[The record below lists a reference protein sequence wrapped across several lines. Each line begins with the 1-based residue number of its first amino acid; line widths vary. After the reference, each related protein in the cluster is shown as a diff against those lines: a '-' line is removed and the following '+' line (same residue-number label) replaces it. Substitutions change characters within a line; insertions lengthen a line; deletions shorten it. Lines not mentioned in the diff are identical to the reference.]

1 MGRPPGARLSLGPN
15 RVARALHQVASVSN
29 ASGAVTLVQGHP
41 LGLAVACASVV
52 VGLEARPIQVE
63 VCSSRGP
70 SFFQLVGL
78 AEAAVREARV
88 RVASALAG
96 LDVLIDEYAVTV
108 NLAPADLRKAGA
120 TLDLAIALALLGAL
134 GKIPAHALK
143 GTLLLGELG
152 LDGSL
157 RPVRGLLPQLDGARQ
172 RAVTRAIVPAANGRE
187 AGIAQGIEVR
197 LAQSLKEAVDHLT
210 GRRALAQAPRTVFVA
225 APPRAHGDLA
235 EVRGQASAR
244 RALEIAASGAHN
256 LLFIGPPGSGKTL
269 LARML
274 PGILPPLE
282 FDEAVECTSIHSV
295 AGLLPPEQGIVSERP
310 FRAPHH
316 SVSEAGLVGGG
327 DIPRPGEVSLAH
339 HGVLFLDE
347 LAEFRRGALEAL
359 RQPLEDGSVCIAR
372 ARARAWF
379 PARPLLIGAVNPC
392 PCGYFSH
399 PRRRCACS
407 DEGRKRYRARLS
419 GPLVDRLDI
428 HVAVPPV
435 EVSALTGARTGES
448 SADVRARVTRAR
460 ETQRRRAAELGLSAR
475 VNAALTGA
483 ELERVAE
490 LGRDTRRLMELAV
503 DKLGLSARAFTK
515 VLRVARTIADIEGE
529 ERVRQPHVAE
539 AIQGRLLDREV
550 VR

>member
-1 MGRPPGARLSLGPN
+1 MKSL
-15 RVARALHQVASVSN
+15 SN
-29 ASGAVTLVQGHP
+29 AVAVVQGQP
-41 LGLAVACASVV
+41 LGIAVVQASAVI
-52 VGLEARPIQVE
+52 GLEARAIQVE

-78 AEAAVREARV
+78 AEAAVRESRV

-96 LDVLIDEYAVTV
+96 LDVLVDEYALTV

-120 TLDLAIALALLGAL
+120 TLDLAIALGVLGAI
-134 GKIPAHALK
+134 GKLDGDALR

-152 LDGSL
+152 LDGAL
-157 RPVRGLLPQLDGARQ
+157 RPIRGLLPQLDGARQ
-172 RAVTRAIVPAANGRE
+172 RGLRSAIVPVDNAIE
-187 AGIAQGIEVR
+187 AGIARGIDVR
-197 LAQSLKEAVDHLT
+197 IAGTLTDVVDHVA
-210 GRRALAQAPRTVFVA
+210 RRRSLPRAAPTAFAPRVTTSTL
-225 APPRAHGDLA
+225 DLA
-235 EVRGQASAR
+235 DVRGQASAR
-244 RALEIAASGAHN
+244 RALELAAAGNHN

-269 LARML
+269 LARLM

-282 FDEAVECTSIHSV
+282 FDEAIAATSIHSV
-295 AGLLPPEQGIVSERP
+295 AGLLPPEQGIVTERP

-327 DIPRPGEVSLAH
+327 DVPRPGEVSLAH

-359 RQPLEDGSVCIAR
+359 RQPLEDGVVCIAR

-392 PCGYFSH
+392 PCGYFGH

-407 DEGRKRYRARLS
+407 DEARKRYRSRLS

-435 EVSALTGARTGES
+435 DVAALTAARSGEA
-448 SADVRARVTRAR
+448 SAAVRARVTRAR
-460 ETQRRRAAELGLSAR
+460 EVQRRRSEKLSLSSR
-475 VNAALTGA
+475 LNSTLTSA
-483 ELERVAE
+483 ELEMVAPLE
-490 LGRDTRRLMELAV
+490 RETRRLMELAV
-503 DKLGLSARAFTK
+503 EKLGLSARAFVK
-515 VLRVARTIADIEGE
+515 VLRVARTVADLEGE
-529 ERVRQPHVAE
+529 DRVRKPHVAE

-550 VR
+550 LT

>member
-1 MGRPPGARLSLGPN
+1 
-15 RVARALHQVASVSN
+15 VSN
-29 ASGAVTLVQGHP
+29 ALGAVTLVQGHP
-41 LGLAVACASVV
+41 LGLAVASASVV

-120 TLDLAIALALLGAL
+120 TLDLAMALGLLGAL
-134 GKIPAHALK
+134 DKVPAESLRS
-143 GTLLLGELG
+143 TLILGELG

-172 RAVTRAIVPAANGRE
+172 RGMLRAIVPSANARE
-187 AGIAQGIEVR
+187 AGIAQGIDVR
-197 LAQSLKEAVDHLT
+197 LARSLKEAVDHLI
-210 GRRALAQAPRTVFVA
+210 GRRALPRVPPTVFVA
-225 APPRAHGDLA
+225 GAPHEHGDLA
-235 EVRGQASAR
+235 DVRGQAGAR
-244 RALEIAASGAHN
+244 RALEIAAAGAHN

-295 AGLLPPEQGIVSERP
+295 AGLLPPEQGIVSVRP

-327 DIPRPGEVSLAH
+327 EVPRPGEVSLAH

-379 PARPLLIGAVNPC
+379 PARPVLVGAVNPC

-399 PRRRCACS
+399 PRRRCVCS
-407 DEGRKRYRARLS
+407 EEARKRYRARLS

-435 EVSALTGARTGES
+435 EVSALTGARSGES
-448 SADVRARVTRAR
+448 SETVRARVARAR
-460 ETQRRRAAELGLSAR
+460 EVQRRRAEALGLSAR
-475 VNAALTGA
+475 VNASLAGS

-490 LGRDTRRLMELAV
+490 LGRDARRLLELAV
-503 DKLGLSARAFTK
+503 DKLGLSARAFVK

-550 VR
+550 IR

>member
-1 MGRPPGARLSLGPN
+1 MPTPTTA
-15 RVARALHQVASVSN
+15 VS
-29 ASGAVTLVQGHP
+29 LVQGHP
-41 LGLAVACASVV
+41 LGLATVAASAV

-120 TLDLAIALALLGAL
+120 TLDLAIALGILVALEKLPERAVRD
-134 GKIPAHALK
+134 
-143 GTLLLGELG
+143 TLLLGELG

-172 RAVTRAIVPAANGRE
+172 RGLLRALVPATNARE
-187 AGIAQGIEVR
+187 AGIATGLDVR
-197 LAQSLKEAVDHLT
+197 LARTLREAVDHLA
-210 GRRALAQAPRTVFVA
+210 GRRSLPPATRTEFVP
-225 APPRAHGDLA
+225 APPTIHGDLA
-235 EVRGQASAR
+235 DVRGQAGAR
-244 RALEIAASGAHN
+244 RALEIAAAGGHN

-269 LARML
+269 LARLM
-274 PGILPPLE
+274 PSILPPLE
-282 FDEAVECTSIHSV
+282 FEEAVECTSIHSV
-295 AGLLPPEQGIVSERP
+295 AGLLPPEEGIVRERP

-327 DIPRPGEVSLAH
+327 EVPRPGEVSLAH
-339 HGVLFLDE
+339 RGVLFLDE

-359 RQPLEDGSVCIAR
+359 RQPLEDGVVCIAR

-379 PARPLLIGAVNPC
+379 PARPVLVCAVNPC
-392 PCGYFSH
+392 PCGYLSH
-399 PRRRCACS
+399 PRRKCS
-407 DEGRKRYRARLS
+407 CSEEAVRRYRARLS

-435 EVSALTGARTGES
+435 DVAALTGARHGES
-448 SADVRARVTRAR
+448 SATVLARVARAR
-460 ETQRRRAAELGLSAR
+460 EVQRERARRLGLTAR
-475 VNAALTGA
+475 LNAALSGS
-483 ELERVAE
+483 ELERVAPVE
-490 LGRDTRRLMELAV
+490 PGWRRLMELAV
-503 DKLGLSARAFTK
+503 DKLGLSARAFVK
-515 VLRVARTIADIEGE
+515 VLRVARTIADLEGE

-550 VR
+550 PR